1 MQATPSSVALA
12 IIHSATVQYA
22 SSSANALIQG
32 LHLAAMRVAQ
42 FAGIAGAAGTR
53 VRESRVV
60 AIQDGDTFAL
70 PRGDE
75 AQVKIRFARADAPEK
90 GHPFYRVYPSPE
102 LQPRRASPVLQG
114 APLGNSNQGK
124 AVVGIASLMPRLG

>member
-12 IIHSATVQYA
+12 IIHSATFQYT

-70 PRGDE
+70 PGGDE

-90 GHPFYRVYPSPE
+90 GQPFYCAYRSPDLRPHRARRV
-102 LQPRRASPVLQG
+102 L
-114 APLGNSNQGK
+114 
-124 AVVGIASLMPRLG
+124 